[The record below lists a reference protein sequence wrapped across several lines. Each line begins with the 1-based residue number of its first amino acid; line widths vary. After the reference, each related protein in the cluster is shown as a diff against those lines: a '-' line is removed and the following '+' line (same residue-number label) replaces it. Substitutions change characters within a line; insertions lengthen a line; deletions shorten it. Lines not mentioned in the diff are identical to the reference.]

1 MRALRAALSRASCL
15 AADFS
20 PANQTPEWCLG
31 IEVTSLRADLAEA
44 VGFAG
49 RRVDLVVRF
58 GYAPDLPFS
67 LRRPVSA
74 VLQP

>member
-1 MRALRAALSRASCL
+1 MV
-15 AADFS
+15 
-20 PANQTPEWCLG
+20 LG